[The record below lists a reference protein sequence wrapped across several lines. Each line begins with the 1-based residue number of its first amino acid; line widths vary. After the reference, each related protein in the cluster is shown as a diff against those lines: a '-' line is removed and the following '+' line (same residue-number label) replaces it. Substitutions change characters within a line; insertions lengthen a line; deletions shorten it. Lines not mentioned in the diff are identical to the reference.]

1 MDDHA
6 PADQWVDTVSQGTR
20 RRKHSAFA
28 SFARARRAA
37 SFFSTSP
44 GVMTLVTVVITV
56 GILAAGL
63 SMGQSS
69 VSRQNQLDVLI
80 TNAEPMSYSAHNVYT
95 SLSIANTAAATG
107 FVQAGVEDAATRAR
121 YTEAIAR
128 AGESLVETAAQ
139 MSTAP
144 QARSDTRTVELVTRV
159 EQQLSVY
166 VGLVETARANNRA
179 GNPVGAAY
187 LSEASA
193 LMREEILPAA
203 SELFVL
209 TTGEVM
215 SQQARLSTPQWFP
228 ISGLVAALLMLGLA
242 QWWLARKTRRRFN
255 KGFVVATAC
264 MVVALV
270 WVASANFVT
279 WRSGT
284 EGFEEAAAP
293 LNSLTNARIRA
304 EQTHTNETLAL
315 VSRQDVQD
323 SEASF
328 TETMAALE
336 RALEDVENSSLGAT
350 SQAATHVAGAR
361 EAMESWAT
369 AHDTLTTLLAVGR
382 YQEAV
387 QTATGAGD
395 TGTSA
400 AAFNELDDNIA
411 ALISDARASLR
422 AYLRDGVVAARTVP
436 MVVVL
441 LSIMAVL
448 ALWLGIRPRLQ
459 EYL

>member
-1 MDDHA
+1 M
-6 PADQWVDTVSQGTR
+6 
-20 RRKHSAFA
+20 
-28 SFARARRAA
+28 
-37 SFFSTSP
+37 
-44 GVMTLVTVVITV
+44 
-56 GILAAGL
+56 
-63 SMGQSS
+63 
-69 VSRQNQLDVLI
+69 
-80 TNAEPMSYSAHNVYT
+80 
-95 SLSIANTAAATG
+95 
-107 FVQAGVEDAATRAR
+107 
-121 YTEAIAR
+121 
-128 AGESLVETAAQ
+128 
-139 MSTAP
+139 
-144 QARSDTRTVELVTRV
+144 
-159 EQQLSVY
+159 
-166 VGLVETARANNRA
+166 
-179 GNPVGAAY
+179 
-187 LSEASA
+187 
-193 LMREEILPAA
+193 
-203 SELFVL
+203 
-209 TTGEVM
+209 
-215 SQQARLSTPQWFP
+215 
-228 ISGLVAALLMLGLA
+228 
-242 QWWLARKTRRRFN
+242 
-255 KGFVVATAC
+255 
-264 MVVALV
+264 
-270 WVASANFVT
+270 
-279 WRSGT
+279 
-284 EGFEEAAAP
+284 
-293 LNSLTNARIRA
+293 TNARIRA